1 MGVRLLSSIFGKNP
15 SPSPTS
21 EVMSSSPPQPQLPA
35 KSPIAK
41 TRVGSTSKE
50 PEAAAESP
58 DEPVVAKRSVIPTK
72 LGIGVG
78 GNVLAEMKARPERRI
93 SRITEKN
100 SEDLD
105 ISERSES
112 VNSNN
117 SKASSLSPN
126 PLGGIQLRSTPP
138 TPEELEMP
146 KLSTENKD
154 KVTTPSPAMRFMRS
168 NPTAEKQ
175 ISNPLSDYIRLRLK
189 GGSDET
195 EAPST
200 VKNVEDKSNIL
211 SQFRLRAASSTTSTT
226 PNATN
231 EDLSPIERNPLS
243 GVKLRSTKIKVTDP
257 LKSPNNGGG
266 SSSSEDFKSESHNF
280 ISKLEPSLLAPKSRP
295 WSIVGS
301 DGKNGKNYFF

>member
-1 MGVRLLSSIFGKNP
+1 
-15 SPSPTS
+15 
-21 EVMSSSPPQPQLPA
+21 MSSSPPQTQQQPQLPA

-41 TRVGSTSKE
+41 TRLGSTSKE
-50 PEAAAESP
+50 PEATADSP
-58 DEPVVAKRSVIPTK
+58 DELVVAKRSAVPTK

-78 GNVLAEMKARPERRI
+78 GNVLAEMKARQERRI
-93 SRITEKN
+93 SGIMKQN
-100 SEDLD
+100 SEDSD
-105 ISERSES
+105 ISERLES

-126 PLGGIQLRSTPP
+126 PLGKIRLRQTPP

-175 ISNPLSDYIRLRLK
+175 KSNPLSDYIRLRPK
-189 GGSDET
+189 GGSEET

-211 SQFRLRAASSTTSTT
+211 SQFRIRAANLRRRRPRMPPTKTY
-226 PNATN
+226 
-231 EDLSPIERNPLS
+231 
-243 GVKLRSTKIKVTDP
+243 LRS
-257 LKSPNNGGG
+257 NGT
-266 SSSSEDFKSESHNF
+266 H
-280 ISKLEPSLLAPKSRP
+280 
-295 WSIVGS
+295 
-301 DGKNGKNYFF
+301 